1 MENGFKDLNRDTESG
16 EGCLMIHT
24 LVNGLNQKLMDM
36 VSTLGKMET
45 VMKVNG
51 TWLLNKV
58 QELIFSFLATVIL
71 VNIKK
76 VNRII
81 RVNILG
87 LTVQFML
94 ETSKKD

>member
-1 MENGFKDLNRDTESG
+1 
-16 EGCLMIHT
+16 MIHT

-51 TWLLNKV
+51 IWLLNKV
-58 QELIFSFLATVIL
+58 LELIFSFLATVIL

>member
-1 MENGFKDLNRDTESG
+1 M
-16 EGCLMIHT
+16 
-24 LVNGLNQKLMDM
+24 NQKLMDM

>member
-1 MENGFKDLNRDTESG
+1 
-16 EGCLMIHT
+16 
-24 LVNGLNQKLMDM
+24 MDM
-36 VSTLGKMET
+36 VFTLGKMET

-58 QELIFSFLATVIL
+58 QGLIFSFLATVIL

>member
-1 MENGFKDLNRDTESG
+1 
-16 EGCLMIHT
+16 MIHT

-45 VMKVNG
+45 VMKANG

-58 QELIFSFLATVIL
+58 QGLIFSFLATVIL

>member
-1 MENGFKDLNRDTESG
+1 
-16 EGCLMIHT
+16 
-24 LVNGLNQKLMDM
+24 MDM

-87 LTVQFML
+87 LTVQFMS

>member
-1 MENGFKDLNRDTESG
+1 
-16 EGCLMIHT
+16 
-24 LVNGLNQKLMDM
+24 MDM

-51 TWLLNKV
+51 IWLLNKV
-58 QELIFSFLATVIL
+58 LELIFSFLATVIL

-87 LTVQFML
+87 LTVQFM
-94 ETSKKD
+94 

>member
-51 TWLLNKV
+51 IWLLNKV
-58 QELIFSFLATVIL
+58 LELIFSFLATVIL

>member
-1 MENGFKDLNRDTESG
+1 M
-16 EGCLMIHT
+16 
-24 LVNGLNQKLMDM
+24 NGLNQKLMDM

-51 TWLLNKV
+51 IWLLNKV
-58 QELIFSFLATVIL
+58 LELIFSFLATVIL

-94 ETSKKD
+94 ETLKKD

>member
-1 MENGFKDLNRDTESG
+1 M
-16 EGCLMIHT
+16 
-24 LVNGLNQKLMDM
+24 NGLNQKLMDM

-51 TWLLNKV
+51 IWLLNKV
-58 QELIFSFLATVIL
+58 LELIFSFLATVIL